1 MYPDRATFERMVS
14 EVPDLTI
21 AGRQTL
27 LSLYEGPL
35 RLRQILTA
43 INARS
48 SAENSS
54 ARDLTE
60 SALRKRLDVL
70 ISRGIV
76 SRTGSERINPY
87 YFIRRPWIFSNY
99 IMTKCRDGPATGLLD
114 LTILLH
120 ELSRQ
125 GAGDATLP
133 HPRFI
138 SAFGERTERGHQ
150 VAADVAVFKKH
161 LGNSAAIG
169 DYLEGIYA
177 DIYDNRVPES
187 DIDSELAR
195 DFLRTVVVAPET
207 EHEVRFFFWYAQFF
221 QTLDLYQEAL
231 DTFNRGLELAA
242 EQKIDLSP
250 ILGQMCISR
259 GSILLHLDDLAG
271 AKAAFLDEYAAPGS
285 GLLHKA
291 RSLLGAGETE
301 LISGGDENLRSAAGR
316 FALSKKLCRE
326 ADPGRT
332 DTDAREL
339 EADILRRTGTLHR
352 LEGHFADAA
361 RSYEEAQAIYQEGN
375 MCRGLALLL
384 VDQGELLRAEIFH
397 APAGPVPPATTAPF
411 RLYEEAKST
420 AQRIRTIR
428 GYAHAML
435 GECELARIAYQR
447 FKTPLPRDLA
457 TNYDNAF
464 EIYCQI
470 NSRWGIVQT
479 FISEALLYH
488 TAADQFPEKY
498 ADTAD
503 KLEQAGRL
511 AAELG
516 LVSEQALIRRIR
528 SHADPAAELNPLRF
542 L

>member
-14 EVPDLTI
+14 EVPDLTV

-27 LSLYEGPL
+27 VALYDGPL
-35 RLRQILTA
+35 RLRQILAA
-43 INARS
+43 INAHGTGQTG
-48 SAENSS
+48 

-60 SALRKRLDVL
+60 SALRKRLEVL
-70 ISRGIV
+70 IGRGIV

-87 YFIRRPWIFSNY
+87 YFIRRPWIFSHY
-99 IMTKCRDGPATGLLD
+99 ILTKCRDGPSAGLLD

-125 GAGDATLP
+125 GEGGTAQP

-150 VAADVAVFKKH
+150 VAASYEVFRKH

-177 DIYDNRVPES
+177 DIYEDRVPAS

-195 DFLRTVVVAPET
+195 DFLRTVVVAPEA

-221 QTLDLYQEAL
+221 LTLDLYQDAL
-231 DTFNRGLELAA
+231 DTFQEGMKVAA
-242 EQKIDLSP
+242 ERKIDTVP
-250 ILGQMCISR
+250 ILGQTSVSR

-271 AKAAFLDEYAAPGS
+271 AKAAFLDEYPARCS
-285 GLLHKA
+285 GPLHKA
-291 RSLLGAGETE
+291 RCLLGAGEAE
-301 LISGGDENLRSAAGR
+301 LIAGGEGNLHSAAGR
-316 FALSKKLCRE
+316 FALARTLCRE
-326 ADPGRT
+326 ADPGRE
-332 DTDAREL
+332 DTDALEL
-339 EADILRRTGTLHR
+339 DADLLRRTGTIQR
-352 LEGHFADAA
+352 LEGRYA
-361 RSYEEAQAIYQEGN
+361 EAQKSYAEAEAIYREGN
-375 MCRGLALLL
+375 MNRGLALLL
-384 VDQGELLRAEIFH
+384 IDQGELARAEVFR
-397 APAGPVPPATTAPF
+397 APAGPAPSTAAAF
-411 RLYEEAKST
+411 RLYEEAKET
-420 AQRIRTIR
+420 GQRIRTIR
-428 GYAHAML
+428 GYAHAL
-435 GECELARIAYQR
+435 IGACELARIAYQR
-447 FKTPLPRDLA
+447 FGVPLPRDLA
-457 TNYDNAF
+457 NHYDNAF

-488 TAADQFPEKY
+488 TAADRFPEKY

-503 KLEQAGRL
+503 KLEQADRL

-516 LVSEQALIRRIR
+516 LVSEQAVIRRIR

>member
-14 EVPDLTI
+14 EVPDLTV

-27 LSLYEGPL
+27 LVLYDGPL
-35 RLRQILTA
+35 RLRQILA
-43 INARS
+43 AVNARG
-48 SAENSS
+48 AESGN

-70 ISRGIV
+70 IGRGIV
-76 SRTGSERINPY
+76 ARTGSERINPY

-99 IMTKCRDGPATGLLD
+99 ILTKCRDGPSDGLLD

-120 ELSRQ
+120 GLSRQ
-125 GAGDATLP
+125 DAAAQP

-150 VAADVAVFKKH
+150 VAASYEVFRRH
-161 LGNSAAIG
+161 LGNSGAIG

-177 DIYDNRVPES
+177 DIYEERVPES
-187 DIDSELAR
+187 DIDGELAR
-195 DFLRTVVVAPET
+195 DFLRTVVVAPEK

-221 QTLDLYQEAL
+221 QTLDLYQDAL
-231 DTFNRGLELAA
+231 DTFARGLGLAG
-242 EQKIDLSP
+242 EQGIDTVP
-250 ILGQMCISR
+250 ILGQMSVSK

-271 AKAAFLDEYAAPGS
+271 AKAAFLDEYPSRCAGP
-285 GLLHKA
+285 LHKA
-291 RSLLGAGETE
+291 RCLLGAGEAE
-301 LISGGDENLRSAAGR
+301 LIAGGDRNLHSASGR
-316 FALSKKLCRE
+316 FALARNLCHD
-326 ADPGRT
+326 ADPGGG

-339 EADILRRTGTLHR
+339 DADILRATGTIHR
-352 LEGHFADAA
+352 LEGRYAEAA
-361 RSYEEAQAIYQEGN
+361 EAYERAGGIYREGN
-375 MCRGLALLL
+375 MYRGLALLL
-384 VDQGELLRAEIFH
+384 VDQGELARAGAFMTPPGA
-397 APAGPVPPATTAPF
+397 APPSTTAAF
-411 RLYEEAKST
+411 RLYEEAKNT

-428 GYAHAML
+428 GYANAL
-435 GECELARIAYQR
+435 VGECELARIAYQR
-447 FKTPLPRDLA
+447 FKVPLPRELE
-457 TNYDNAF
+457 TTYDNAF

-479 FISEALLYH
+479 FISEALMYH
-488 TAADQFPEKY
+488 AASDRFPEKY

-516 LVSEQALIRRIR
+516 LVSEQDVIRRIR
-528 SHADPAAELNPLRF
+528 NHADPAAELNPLRF
-542 L
+542 F